1 MAQNRARP
9 TGGAATAAQGVKDC
23 KALAGEYVTTQHK
36 PVVFEVRM
44 KKWKEK
50 RTMGP
55 LSGGSARMR

>member
-1 MAQNRARP
+1 M
-9 TGGAATAAQGVKDC
+9 KDC
-23 KALAGEYVTTQHK
+23 KALAGEYVTTQHR

-55 LSGGSARMR
+55 NIIKWWKCKDEMMVDECKEEV

>member
-1 MAQNRARP
+1 ML
-9 TGGAATAAQGVKDC
+9 GAG
-23 KALAGEYVTTQHK
+23 GEYVTTQHK

-55 LSGGSARMR
+55 NNIKWWQYKDEMMVEYRQRVPGKEEV